1 MSATM
6 STVRNRM
13 RKLSSQIFV
22 AQLVI
27 LTATVAVG
35 FALFARA
42 ERGRLDSEYES
53 RAAAIAETVAG
64 VPEIRACM
72 AVERPGCADV
82 IQGFASE
89 TRHQTLASYVVVID
103 MNGVRHSHPN
113 RALIGRKVEEPIV
126 VRDGKVHYTI
136 DHGSTGPSA
145 NARAP
150 LYGTDGTL
158 VGEVSVGIPESSV
171 SSALWHELPSFA
183 AWFAI
188 ALGIGALASW
198 GLARHLKHRTFGL
211 ELDEISR
218 LLQEREATLHGIR
231 EGVIAFGPDG
241 HVNVVNDEARR
252 LLNLKSHGTGAELTD
267 LVPAGRL
274 RDVLAGD
281 VAGRDLVVLTE
292 EHCLVVNRMPVTVQ
306 GRELGAVATLSD
318 RTEQESLLRELDSVR
333 GLTDALRAQQHEF
346 GNRVHTLAGMLELG
360 HYKEATDY
368 AVELSGMERGLAGQL
383 QERLD
388 STQLVGLLVAKS
400 VVAAERGVT
409 VVLTGDSRLDAGA
422 VDTRAL
428 LTVVGNLVDN
438 AVDAVGSTADGRVEV
453 RIEQRERELCVEVR
467 DNGPGVP
474 PEVREAIFLDGY
486 STKAGNDGRRRG
498 LGLALVQRVVRQQQ
512 GRIEVA
518 AGPGGTFR
526 VTLPVRAPRA
536 VLR

>member
-13 RKLSSQIFV
+13 RRLSSQIFA

-53 RAAAIAETVAG
+53 RAASIAQTVAG
-64 VPEIRACM
+64 VPDIRSCM
-72 AVERPGCADV
+72 AVERPGCAGL
-82 IQGFASE
+82 IESFASE
-89 TRHQTLASYVVVID
+89 TRHQTMASYVVVID
-103 MNGVRHSHPN
+103 MNGVRHSHPDP
-113 RALIGRKVEEPIV
+113 ALIGQKVAEPIV
-126 VRDGKVHYTI
+126 VRDGRVHLTT

-150 LYGTDGTL
+150 LYGTNGAL

-171 SSALWHELPSFA
+171 SSALRDELPSFA
-183 AWFAI
+183 VWFAI

-198 GLARHLKHRTFGL
+198 GLARHLKRRTFGL

-231 EGVIAFGPDG
+231 EGVIAFGRDG
-241 HVNVVNDEARR
+241 RVNVVNDEARR
-252 LLNLKSHGTGAELTD
+252 LLNLTSHGTGAELTD
-267 LVPAGRL
+267 LIPPGRL
-274 RDVLAGD
+274 RDVLAGE
-281 VAGRDLVVLTE
+281 VEGRDLVVLTE
-292 EHCLVVNRMPVTVQ
+292 EHCLVVNRTPVTVQ
-306 GRELGAVATLSD
+306 GRKLGAVATLSD

-346 GNRVHTLAGMLELG
+346 GNRLHTLAGMLDLG
-360 HYKEATDY
+360 HYEEATDY
-368 AVELSGMERGLAGQL
+368 AVELSGMERDFAGQL

-388 STQLVGLLVAKS
+388 STQLVGLLVAKF

-409 VVLTGDSRLDAGA
+409 LVLADDSHLDAGT

-438 AVDAVGSTADGRVEV
+438 AVDAVANTADGRVEV
-453 RIEQRERELCVEVR
+453 RIEQRALEVCVEVR
-467 DNGPGVP
+467 DNGPGVSA
-474 PEVREAIFLDGY
+474 EAQDAIFLDGY
-486 STKAGNDGRRRG
+486 STKAGDDGRRRG

-512 GRIEVA
+512 GRIEVDP
-518 AGPGGTFR
+518 GPGGTFR
-526 VTLPVRAPRA
+526 VRIPVRAPRT